1 MNQFSISQLAQFSGI
16 KPHTIRIWEQRYNA
30 LQPQRSEGN
39 TRYYDGAQLRRL
51 LNIVS
56 LSKSRLKISRLC
68 AMNDDEL
75 FNLLQEYY
83 LTAEEQNDYDYFVNR
98 LVAAGMSYDEDG
110 FTKLFSH
117 CLLRFG
123 LVATYKNI
131 IYPMLNRVGLMWS
144 ANSIPPSQEHYIT
157 NLIRQKL
164 FTSIDAMA
172 SEGEEAA
179 KWLLFLP
186 ENEFHEIGLLFAGYL
201 LKSTGN
207 RVIYL
212 GANVPLTSVKDSLE
226 DTGADHLMLFLV
238 HKDLPENISEFLDEL
253 SEVGKNKEIFIA
265 CSKELAGDF
274 SSRTSFN
281 WIHSVEDLEKE
292 LDGKGANIN
301 SNT

>member
-68 AMNDDEL
+68 RMSDEEL
-75 FNLLQEYY
+75 FSLLKEYY
-83 LTAEEQNDYDYFVNR
+83 LTAEEQNDFDYFVNR
-98 LVAAGMSYDEDG
+98 LVASGISYDEDN
-110 FTKLFSH
+110 FTKVFSH

-123 LVATYKNI
+123 METTYKHI

-144 ANSIPPSQEHYIT
+144 SNSMPPSQEHYIT

-172 SEGEEAA
+172 SEGGDST

-201 LKSTGN
+201 LKSKGN

-212 GANVPLTSVKDSLE
+212 GPNVPLSSVKDSLE
-226 DTGADHLMLFLV
+226 DTGADHVLLFMV
-238 HKDLPENISEFLDEL
+238 HNDLPDNIEDYLGEL
-253 SEVGKNKEIFIA
+253 SEIGKNKKIFIA
-265 CSKELAGDF
+265 CSKEF
-274 SSRTSFN
+274 SGNISSGATFKFL
-281 WIHSVEDLEKE
+281 HSVDDLEKE
-292 LDGKGANIN
+292 LTGNSKKIN
-301 SNT
+301 PIH